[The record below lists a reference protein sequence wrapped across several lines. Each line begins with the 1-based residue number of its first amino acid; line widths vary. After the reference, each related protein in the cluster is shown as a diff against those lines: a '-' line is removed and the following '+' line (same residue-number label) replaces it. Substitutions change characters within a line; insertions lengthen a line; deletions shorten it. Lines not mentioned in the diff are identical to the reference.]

1 MVHVAA
7 ATQRA
12 ASRLET
18 FRSWLAAPVLAY
30 TQRSVMALR
39 KLLIICWLSLVSAAA
54 HADATIELLTIEPG
68 DAIWARYGHTAIRVR
83 ESTRDIVFN
92 YGAAPFLKPGFLWN
106 SMRGRADFFVIA
118 EPFTRA
124 FQRYQHLDRT
134 VISQE
139 LHLPPEQSQWLIAHL
154 FKVVQ
159 PPHNTYRYDQLF
171 DNCATR
177 VRDVIDSASKGAL
190 RRAAAKR
197 NPARTFRD
205 DTLEAESGHPFAS
218 WGFDLIGGPH
228 QDLPVDGWQELY
240 LPLYLH
246 DRVAEA
252 RLEAGGMSVPL
263 AGPSRVLYQ
272 RKAGPARWPH
282 KDFVRGLLIT
292 LSTLLLAL
300 LGAYALAGARSAPL
314 RRATAIAVGGF
325 SAITGIFGL
334 VVVPTTLLSNV
345 HNISP
350 NENAWLFFPVDL
362 FLIRALYRAALSGRQ
377 PARWMRLYV
386 GARAALVAIVLALK
400 LVGVMTQ
407 HNWVF
412 MLTAS
417 AWALSAA
424 SLVFARGLA
433 RAPQAP
439 ETAAAAP
446 PHNAQNQAPAGGRSR
461 APSRAGLSSRKP

>member
-1 MVHVAA
+1 V
-7 ATQRA
+7 T
-12 ASRLET
+12 
-18 FRSWLAAPVLAY
+18 
-30 TQRSVMALR
+30 ALR
-39 KLLIICWLSLVSAAA
+39 TVLIICCLSLVSAAA
-54 HADATIELLTIEPG
+54 RADPSVELLTIEPG
-68 DAIWARYGHTAIRVR
+68 DAIWARYGHTALRVR
-83 ESTRDIVFN
+83 EGKRDIVFN
-92 YGAAPFLKPGFLWN
+92 YGAAPFLKPEFLWN

-124 FQRYQHLDRT
+124 YGRYTRLDRT

-139 LHLPPEQSQWLIAHL
+139 LNLPPEQRRWLIAHL
-154 FKVVQ
+154 FHVVQ

-177 VRDVIDSASKGAL
+177 VRDVIDTASKGAL

-197 NPARTFRD
+197 NPARSFRD

-228 QDLPVDGWQELY
+228 QDLPEDGWQELY

-252 RLEAGGMSVPL
+252 RLEAGGISVPL

-282 KDFVRGLLIT
+282 KYFVRGLLIT

-300 LGAYALAGARSAPL
+300 LGACALAGARSAAL
-314 RRATAIAVGGF
+314 RRATAVAIGGF

-362 FLIRALYRAALSGRQ
+362 FLIRALYRAALDGRR
-377 PARWMRLYV
+377 PARWIRLYV
-386 GARAALVAIVLALK
+386 AVRAALVAIVLALK
-400 LVGVMTQ
+400 LVGVMNQ

-412 MLTAS
+412 VLSAS
-417 AWALSAA
+417 AWALTAA
-424 SLVFARGLA
+424 SLVFARGLS
-433 RAPQAP
+433 RANQAP
-439 ETAAAAP
+439 EAAAP
-446 PHNAQNQAPAGGRSR
+446 EAARKLQSQATGGGRSR
-461 APSRAGLSSRKP
+461 ATSRADLSSRKP